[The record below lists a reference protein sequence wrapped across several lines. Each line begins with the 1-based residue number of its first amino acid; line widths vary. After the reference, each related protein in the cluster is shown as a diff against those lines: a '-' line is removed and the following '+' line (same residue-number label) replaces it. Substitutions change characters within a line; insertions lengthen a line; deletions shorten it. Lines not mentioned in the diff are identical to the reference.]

1 MKIAVLGAGA
11 MGCLYGARLKQA
23 GENVTLIDVNQAH
36 MDAVNQKGLLV
47 KYEEG
52 ETCVQIPACRA
63 EEYQETADLVI
74 VFTKSTFSEQAVA
87 SLEHAIG
94 EETYMLSLQNGLGH
108 EKIMGRYVRP
118 DHIIIGTTNFPSDF
132 LDNGVIAVHGA
143 GVTRMMTVTRTV
155 DDRVEEIACAFE
167 KAGLNPE
174 LTKDV
179 FQAVWEK
186 VAFNAAMN
194 SLTAVTHLPQGYL
207 GQTEEGSELAHQ
219 IVDEVLSVAEA
230 KGIQTERAHVHETVT
245 NLFRDH
251 FEHCPSMFQDVL
263 KKRVTEIEAINGA
276 VVREAGEL
284 GLHVPATRVMYQLVS
299 ICQQTYP
306 YRKDTI

>member
-23 GENVTLIDVNQAH
+23 GEDVTLIDVNQSH
-36 MDAVNQKGLLV
+36 IDAVNQNGLLI
-47 KYEEG
+47 KYDEG
-52 ETCVQIPACRA
+52 EEYVRIPACRA
-63 EEYQETADLVI
+63 EEYRETAELVI
-74 VFTKSTFSEQAVA
+74 VFTKSTFSESAVA

-94 EETYMLSLQNGLGH
+94 EATYMLSLQNGLGH
-108 EKIMGRYVRP
+108 EKVMGKYAKMN
-118 DHIIIGTTNFPSDF
+118 HIIIGTTNFPSDF
-132 LDNGVIAVHGA
+132 LDNGIISVHGS
-143 GVTRMMTVTRTV
+143 GVTRMMTVTQTV
-155 DDRVEEIACAFE
+155 DRRVEEIAEALK

-174 LTKDV
+174 LTQDV
-179 FQAVWEK
+179 FKAVWEK

-207 GQTEEGSELAHQ
+207 GQTEEGRELAHQ

-230 KGIQTERAHVHETVT
+230 KGIRTERAHVHETLT

-263 KKRVTEIEAINGA
+263 KKRITEIEAINGA

-284 GLHVPATRVMYQLVS
+284 GLNVPATKIMYQLVS

-306 YRKDTI
+306 YRKDSI